1 MFDILSSV
9 SSSTAV
15 SAASKVLNM
24 LFEQLGYSSG
34 HKAREF
40 QKFETRDYSER
51 LKSDEIATQ
60 LYEEA
65 IKSRRR
71 TKSSQLSE
79 VEVQELTKELSD
91 AIQTRLTKEGKVDKN
106 RGRKLLK
113 DLRNTI
119 P

>member
-9 SSSTAV
+9 SSNVAV
-15 SAASKVLNM
+15 SAASKVLNI
-24 LFEQLGYSSG
+24 LFEDLRDRSG
-34 HKAREF
+34 PKALRNVEI
-40 QKFETRDYSER
+40 RDYMER
-51 LKSDEIATQ
+51 LKSDEVATR

-65 IKSRRR
+65 IQSRRR
-71 TKSSQLSE
+71 TKSTQLSE
-79 VEVQELTKELSD
+79 HEVQELTKELSD
-91 AIQTRLTKEGKVDKN
+91 VIQTRLKKEGKVDKN